1 MTGRQNKFSPGFSPG
16 YIKQDK
22 LISPR
27 EGGGVT
33 VRLKERVAI
42 VTGGAR
48 GLGRA
53 YSLGLAGEGARVV
66 VADIDLAGAQA
77 VVNEIE
83 AEGGQGLALETDV
96 AQKESSLEMARRAGE
111 KFGRIDIL
119 INNAALYARLSA
131 LPFDKTS
138 VEEWDQ
144 VMAVNL
150 RGMFLCCQAVFP
162 WMKRAGRGK
171 IINIS
176 SGTIWIGGNCRIHY
190 TTSKAGVIGFT
201 RSLARELGR
210 LNICVNCVTP
220 GLTDTEAARMV
231 QPQAVQDEVAK
242 LRCFKRREV
251 PQDMVGTIIFL
262 CSDES
267 DFITGQTVNVDG
279 GMSMH

>member
-1 MTGRQNKFSPGFSPG
+1 M
-16 YIKQDK
+16 
-22 LISPR
+22 
-27 EGGGVT
+27 
-33 VRLKERVAI
+33 RLKEKVAI

-53 YSLGLAGEGARVV
+53 YCLGLAGEGARIV
-66 VADIDLAGAQA
+66 VADVDLSGAQA

-83 AEGGQGLALETDV
+83 AGGGQGLALETDV
-96 AQKESSLEMARRAGE
+96 AKKESSLEMARRAGE

-171 IINIS
+171 IINIA
-176 SGTIWIGGNCRIHY
+176 SGTVWMGASNWIHY

-201 RSLARELGR
+201 RALARELGTF
-210 LNICVNCVTP
+210 NICVNCVTP

-231 QPQAVQDEVAK
+231 QPQAVQDKVAQ

-251 PQDMVGTIIFL
+251 PQDLVGTIIFL
-262 CSDES
+262 SSLES
-267 DFITGQTVNVDG
+267 DFITGQTMNVDG